1 MNNVLSE
8 DFLKLREISYEIGNN
23 IDLIQGA
30 GGNSSL
36 KENGILWVKAS
47 GCWLSD
53 AIDNDIFVPID
64 NKKTVKSIESGD
76 ISDINVKGGYSLNK
90 SSLHPSIE
98 TALHAL
104 MPHKFVLHV
113 HAVNTL
119 SISVLHNGQKYV
131 SKLLHD
137 INWAWV
143 PYVMPGIKLARAV
156 QSVIKEKPDVLIL
169 ANHGLVIG
177 GETSQQVLELLML
190 VEERMN
196 RVMRKTIEIDN
207 SRLLSIISKS
217 KYRLPKY
224 KISNAIAIDDL
235 ALKVVEIGTLY
246 PDHVVFLGAGPMN
259 ILSIDELEG
268 VINQPYY
275 IENNPVIIV
284 RDFGVVVCRDFGE
297 NSESMLYCLAS
308 VLLRI
313 QPDEK
318 LCYLTQEDEMDLMGW
333 DAEKYRQS
341 IQR

>member
-1 MNNVLSE
+1 MINKQKKINE
-8 DFLKLREISYEIGNN
+8 LKEISAKVGAN

-30 GGNSSL
+30 GGNTSL

-64 NKKTVKSIESGD
+64 NKEAVKSIKSGD
-76 ISDINVKGGYSLNK
+76 ISNISIKKSHSPNK
-90 SSLHPSIE
+90 SSMHPSIE

-104 MPHKFVLHV
+104 MPHKFVIHV

-119 SISVLHNGQKYV
+119 SIAVLSNGQKYV
-131 SKLLHD
+131 KKLLQG
-137 INWAWV
+137 INWAWI
-143 PYVMPGIKLARAV
+143 PYVMPGIELAREV
-156 QSVIKEKPDVLIL
+156 QSVMKEKPDVLVL

-177 GETSQQVLELLML
+177 GETAQQVLNLLML
-190 VEERMN
+190 VEEKMRRVVRRTLEVDN
-196 RVMRKTIEIDN
+196 R
-207 SRLLSIISKS
+207 RLLSIIGKS

-224 KISNAIAIDDL
+224 KISHAIATDDL
-235 ALKVVEIGTLY
+235 ALKVVETGVLY
-246 PDHVVFLGAGPMN
+246 PDHVVFLGPGPMN

-268 VINQPYY
+268 VINKPHYVD
-275 IENNPVIIV
+275 NNPVIIV
-284 RDFGVVVCRDFGE
+284 RDFGVVVCCDFSE
-297 NSESMLYCLAS
+297 NAESMLYCG
-308 VLLRI
+308 LLRV

-318 LCYLTQEDEMDLMGW
+318 LRYLTKEDEMDLMGW